1 MGEHKFK
8 FGKGTGGAALSVK
21 VTPRASRNEISG
33 WTDDGVLKVRVTAA
47 PANNAAN
54 EAIITLLSKALDVP
68 KSRLAIIAGDTNTQK
83 LISILGIS
91 SAQVDERLREVT
103 GSSED

>member
-1 MGEHKFK
+1 MGERKFN

-33 WTDDGVLKVRVTAA
+33 WTEDGVLKVRVTAA

-54 EAIITLLSKALDVP
+54 EAVITLLSKALDVP
-68 KSRLAIIAGDTNTQK
+68 KSRFAIIAGDAHTQK
-83 LISILGIS
+83 LISIMGIS
-91 SAQVDERLREVT
+91 SAQVDERLRAVA
-103 GSSED
+103 SSLED

>member
-8 FGKGTGGAALSVK
+8 FGKGSGGAALSVK

-33 WTDDGVLKVRVTAA
+33 WTEEGVLKVRVTAA

-54 EAIITLLSKALDVP
+54 EAVITLLSKALDVP
-68 KSRLAIIAGDTNTQK
+68 KSRIAIGAGDATTQK
-83 LISILGIS
+83 LISIMGVS

-103 GSSED
+103 GSLAD

>member
-8 FGKGTGGAALSVK
+8 FGKGSGGAALSVK

-33 WTDDGVLKVRVTAA
+33 WTEEGVLKVRVTAA

-54 EAIITLLSKALDVP
+54 EAVITLLSKALDVP
-68 KSRLAIIAGDTNTQK
+68 KSRIAIVAGDATTQK
-83 LISILGIS
+83 LISIMGVS

-103 GSSED
+103 GSLAD